1 MKRLAVAVAA
11 SFLAAACG
19 VPGVL
24 VPEGDLLR
32 DAHSRG
38 SPAVPTVA
46 LTFDDGPNGRCTAA
60 VLDALAATG
69 APGTFFVLGTNVA
82 APGNEGL
89 LARMVREGH
98 AIGVHGYWHGVRRLF
113 WQDLTEDDLA
123 RTTRAIADALA
134 RDGVAPAPPV
144 RFFRPPFGFLL
155 EQTARAAG
163 ARHVHVV
170 EWSVSVHDWKPDLT
184 GADIAGA
191 VLARVRPGDVVLLH
205 DGNGTHQRSRDR
217 CVDRGALADALPI
230 LVPALRARGLEP
242 APLAAVLGLDT
253 ESELTEERSA
263 P

>member
-1 MKRLAVAVAA
+1 VRRFAVAVGA
-11 SFLAAACG
+11 SLVAAACG

-32 DAHSRG
+32 DAHWRG

-60 VLDALAATG
+60 VLDALATVH

-82 APGNEGL
+82 TPGNEGL
-89 LARMVREGH
+89 LARMVHEGH
-98 AIGVHGYWHGVRRLF
+98 AIGIHGYWHGIRRLF
-113 WQDLTEDDLA
+113 WQDLTEDDVA
-123 RTTRAIADALA
+123 STTRAITGALA

-155 EQTARAAG
+155 EQTARAA
-163 ARHVHVV
+163 AAAHVHVV
-170 EWSVSVHDWKPDLT
+170 EWSVSVHDWKSDLT
-184 GADIAGA
+184 GADIAAA

-205 DGNGTHQRSRDR
+205 DGDGTHQRSRDR
-217 CVDRGALADALPI
+217 CVDRATLVDAIPI

-242 APLAAVLGLDT
+242 APLANVLGLDGDT
-253 ESELTEERSA
+253 ELTDPPTA

>member
-1 MKRLAVAVAA
+1 VKRLAVAVGA
-11 SFLAAACG
+11 SLVAAACG

-32 DAHSRG
+32 DAHWRG

-60 VLDALAATG
+60 VLDALAAVG

-82 APGNEGL
+82 TPGNEGL
-89 LARMVREGH
+89 LGRMVREGH
-98 AIGVHGYWHGVRRLF
+98 AIGIHGYWHGIRRLF

-123 RTTRAIADALA
+123 ATTRAIAAALE

-163 ARHVHVV
+163 AAHVHVV
-170 EWSVSVHDWKPDLT
+170 EWSLSVHDWHKEFT
-184 GADIAGA
+184 GADIADA
-191 VLARVRPGDVVLLH
+191 VLARARPGDVILLH
-205 DGNGTHQRSRDR
+205 DGDGTNQRSAVR
-217 CVDRGALADALPI
+217 CVERQALADAIPL

-242 APLAAVLGLDT
+242 APLAAVLGLSA
-253 ESELTEERSA
+253 ESELTDHGSES
-263 P
+263 